1 MHENINITKYI
12 VKFGL
17 SYFFIILLLSIISI
31 LLNLNSSSSSA
42 VSIIAAA
49 MIASL
54 KFIKDNKRIPNA
66 YEKKRLVWYSFA
78 TAWFVS
84 LLVITVFLSIVGKF
98 TEAITLL
105 RGIKFIPL
113 FMIILFTSALNI
125 LILYFSYG
133 WLANKQYEGL
143 VKKGKI

>member
-1 MHENINITKYI
+1 MHESINITKYI

-17 SYFFIILLLSIISI
+17 SYFFTILLISMVSI

-42 VSIIAAA
+42 VAIIAAA

-54 KFIKDNKRIPNA
+54 KFIKDNKRVPNT

-78 TAWFVS
+78 TAWLVS

-105 RGIKFIPL
+105 RGIQFIPL
-113 FMIILFTSALNI
+113 FAIILFTSALNI

-143 VKKGKI
+143 AKKGKI